1 MIWHAY
7 DMSRASRVV
16 SGLPPQS
23 QRAIAQLGKHISIA
37 RRRRKM
43 PQRLMAAH
51 MFVSVQTLQRLEGG
65 DPTVGLAVLASALHV
80 LGMTRR
86 LAELIAPDTDL
97 AGMSADLARLPK
109 TTHAVRRDELDF

>member
-23 QRAIAQLGKHISIA
+23 QRAIAQLGKDISIA

-43 PQRLMAAH
+43 PQRVMAAN

-97 AGMSADLARLPK
+97 GGMSADLARLPK
-109 TTHAVRRDELDF
+109 TTHAVRSDELDF